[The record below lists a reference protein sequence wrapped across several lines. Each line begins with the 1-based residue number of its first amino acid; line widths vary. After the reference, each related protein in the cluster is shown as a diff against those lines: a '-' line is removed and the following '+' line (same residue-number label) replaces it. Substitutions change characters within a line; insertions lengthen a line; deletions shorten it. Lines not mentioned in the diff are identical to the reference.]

1 MDNRNNLT
9 YEQMFMDDY
18 NKFIYP
24 ELSSEKY
31 GDLQEPGSTV
41 VGVVGDVAK
50 EAGGMIAE
58 SAKEFGQYL
67 KETPLSESIPT
78 TLNELSKGIVSGAI
92 GIGGDTEQ
100 LVRGIYQVLT
110 RPDGQSKL
118 EAFFKGLEQDP
129 MLPTSG
135 DVEKKIEKAT
145 GQSPKGTGFVEG
157 TGNVFAPATA
167 ITKGAKITGK
177 ALQKM
182 KAK

>member
-31 GDLQEPGSTV
+31 GNLQEPGSTV
-41 VGVVGDVAK
+41 VGVVGDVAR

-58 SAKEFGQYL
+58 SAKEYGKYV
-67 KETPLSESIPT
+67 KETPLSQSIPA
-78 TLNELSKGIVSGAI
+78 TLNELGKGVVSGAI

-100 LVRGIYQVLT
+100 LLRGIYQVIT
-110 RPDGQSKL
+110 KPENQSKL

-129 MLPTSG
+129 LFPTSA
-135 DVEKKIEKAT
+135 EIEKVIEQII
-145 GQSPKGTGFVEG
+145 GESPKGTGFVEG
-157 TGNVFAPATA
+157 TGNVLAPATA
-167 ITKGAKITGK
+167 ITKGAKVTGK